1 MSDRRVEP
9 CLFRM
14 RGTVFQVRQPETQRA
29 WAPFCATVRLYPVFD
44 RNSGQ
49 QDGDVY
55 KRLWPDRVSNPA
67 AYIYAVDGSGVYVD
81 HIAAE
86 KGISY
91 DPDLCTDRSRNVLP
105 AVRISNRRV
114 GGVV

>member
-1 MSDRRVEP
+1 MSDRRLEP

-14 RGTVFQVRQPETQRA
+14 RGTVFQVGQPEAQRA
-29 WAPFCATVRLYPVFD
+29 WMSFYPVVRPYPAFD

-49 QDGDVY
+49 QDGYVY
-55 KRLWPDRVSNPA
+55 KRLWSDRVSNPA
-67 AYIYAVDGSGVYVD
+67 AYIYAVDGSGIYFD